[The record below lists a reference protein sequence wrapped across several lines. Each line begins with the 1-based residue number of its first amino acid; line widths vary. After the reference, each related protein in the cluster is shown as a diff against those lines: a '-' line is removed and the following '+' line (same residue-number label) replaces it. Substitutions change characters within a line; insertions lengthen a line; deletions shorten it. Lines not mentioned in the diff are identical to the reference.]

1 MSKSKSKLIV
11 NSMSTSSSPLT
22 VPKFLS
28 TEPSIKSQINEPPNQ
43 IKNVAV
49 HFGNFYEQKINSTT
63 AINKQTNQPLC
74 EPKLEFTLN
83 MVRKLEQSTGNVD
96 YSRQV
101 TALLDNTVE
110 PPNFSIESPPADNC
124 APGDDLDGS
133 YPLWYK
139 DPDKMSLSVTAVT
152 EENIH
157 KNKLNINQ
165 DSFIHFTN
173 RPIPTDEW
181 DSPVDKIDS
190 EIIQQNRRIMGDALK
205 KYWY

>member
-110 PPNFSIESPPADNC
+110 PPNFSV
-124 APGDDLDGS
+124 L
-133 YPLWYK
+133 
-139 DPDKMSLSVTAVT
+139 TAVT

-165 DSFIHFTN
+165 DNFVHFTN